1 MPRFA
6 VVCALLASGCFFDA
20 DYRGGHY
27 TCTDGACPSGFSCIA
42 NECVEPRRDAATD
55 VPVDMSTVD
64 ARQAAL
70 VCADPGVFPAG
81 GGTFMGTTAGRSNTV
96 TAMCSASVMNA
107 FDAVYRVD
115 AAVGAHLLISVTGF
129 TGVSAYVIAPCSIAP
144 ATPSC
149 LGGTAATPGNPINV
163 TTSFAGQHFIVVDSA
178 SAAASGAYTLTL
190 NVN

>member
-6 VVCALLASGCFFDA
+6 VLCALLMGGCFFDA
-20 DYRGGHY
+20 DYHGGRY
-27 TCTDGACPSGFSCIA
+27 TCSDGVCPSGFSCVSGVC
-42 NECVEPRRDAATD
+42 EEPRRDAATD
-55 VPVDMSTVD
+55 VPVDMSTID

-70 VCADPGVFPAG
+70 VCADPGVFPMAG
-81 GGTFMGTTAGRSNTV
+81 GMFMGTTAGRSNTV

-115 AAVGAHLLISVTGF
+115 AAVGAHLLISVSGF
-129 TGVSAYVIAPCSIAP
+129 NGVSAYVIAPCSIAP

-149 LGGTAATPGNPINV
+149 IGGTAATMGNPINV

-178 SAAASGAYTLTL
+178 NAAFSGTYTLTL